1 MRYATVIAEL
11 VKSRGVPAVC
21 SAYGVADTVVM
32 AACAGNENALWQMLQ
47 RASAP
52 GFEFPAKG
60 GNGRLTETEQNRLV
74 TLGRAR
80 GPQALAQAMGLAEL
94 TVLRAAMGAS
104 VHAASKQ
111 AIIDYLAQQDDAGG
125 PFTDVVE
132 G

>member
-1 MRYATVIAEL
+1 MSYAKVINRL
-11 VKSRGVPAVC
+11 VKSRGIEAVT
-21 SAYGVADTVVM
+21 SAYGVPDTVVW
-32 AACAGNENALWQMLQ
+32 AACFGDEAALWQMLQ
-47 RASAP
+47 IASTP
-52 GFEFPAKG
+52 GFEVPARSR
-60 GNGRLTETEQNRLV
+60 NSPLPTADQNRLV

-111 AIIDYLAQQDDAGG
+111 AIIDYLAQQDEAGA